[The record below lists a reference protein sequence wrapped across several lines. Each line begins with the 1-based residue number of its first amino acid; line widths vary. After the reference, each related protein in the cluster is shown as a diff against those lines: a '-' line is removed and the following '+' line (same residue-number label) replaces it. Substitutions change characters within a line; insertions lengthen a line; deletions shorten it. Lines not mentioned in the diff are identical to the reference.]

1 MTWHKN
7 LILTVDTNTDALT
20 SPVVRCP
27 LSVVTLTPVTLT
39 PDALSILC
47 AESETATRESEAATC
62 RVHKLLAMSLSHRLS
77 LRAIFQVW
85 RDLGLPDNFEPSV
98 IHQNPSLFSLRD
110 NPKGH
115 NTHIVDVID
124 TISKNFT
131 PAIEY
136 WRKSQARGGCNIL
149 DYNSL

>member
-1 MTWHKN
+1 
-7 LILTVDTNTDALT
+7 LTVDINTDAQA
-20 SPVVRCP
+20 PVRCP
-27 LSVVTLTPVTLT
+27 LSVVTLT

-47 AESETATRESEAATC
+47 AESEAASRESEAATC
-62 RVHKLLAMSLSHRLS
+62 RVHKILAMSLSHRLS

-85 RDLGLPDNFEPSV
+85 RDLGLLDNFEPSV

-136 WRKSQARGGCNIL
+136 WRKSQARADVIFWIIIVYNIL
-149 DYNSL
+149 DYSSLWVQIH